1 MGVRVPTF
9 APTICSSS
17 AEAATS
23 TVTTFVTT
31 SPTFP
36 SGTEGS
42 LGAESE
48 QTRAQL
54 HHAEDERLRPHAT
67 PSLETKARCSQKTG
81 RGNLERGILW
91 ERGASAPGARAAS
104 DHSAERSEA
113 GGSSLRPRGIL
124 SVIRI
129 LRQLPPAQ
137 ESLRMRSNLVVRVGA
152 G

>member
-81 RGNLERGILW
+81 RGNLEEASCGSEGRARRVR
-91 ERGASAPGARAAS
+91 ERRATTLLSAAKRAGAVSAL
-104 DHSAERSEA
+104 
-113 GGSSLRPRGIL
+113 GGF
-124 SVIRI
+124 
-129 LRQLPPAQ
+129 
-137 ESLRMRSNLVVRVGA
+137 
-152 G
+152 